1 MTESSSSLFDL
12 DAERRVVGSGI
23 LNPACLST
31 VAHSLDALHFHDT
44 TLRNV
49 YDILVL
55 MHSVGRDVSD
65 LAQVKRELEIERK
78 EFDAA
83 ELARCIDSVSSST
96 QIEHYAS
103 RVIRSHELR
112 RIDAAIMR
120 ARSEL
125 DEPGADPESV
135 KLNLES
141 RISSSES
148 VDSGIR
154 EFDEVLRDSIDSMRE
169 STSAPETVVSF
180 GIPAL
185 DEQFGRLFSGDLCIV
200 GARPGVGKSKF
211 GEQVAMHN
219 GRQGRRVLIISIE
232 MQHEKYGSRAILSE
246 ANVDGRRIRTGQSLS
261 RSDWDKLEE
270 SRQRI
275 ASLPIGVQ
283 FRRKRQSVGAIRSLA
298 KMYSSRHSGDL
309 KLLIIDYLQLIRAEN
324 LRSPR
329 HEQVTQISADLKSL
343 ALELN
348 VPILAMCQLNRSA
361 ANDKPTMS
369 QLRESGS
376 IEQDADEVILL
387 HRPDMFSGSSE
398 RSEDAVISVQK
409 FRDSCTGEISIKW
422 DPLRGFCTPTF
433 NFGSEW
439 EPS

>member
-83 ELARCIDSVSSST
+83 ELARCIDSVSSSP

-154 EFDEVLRDSIDSMRE
+154 
-169 STSAPETVVSF
+169 
-180 GIPAL
+180 
-185 DEQFGRLFSGDLCIV
+185 
-200 GARPGVGKSKF
+200 
-211 GEQVAMHN
+211 
-219 GRQGRRVLIISIE
+219 
-232 MQHEKYGSRAILSE
+232 
-246 ANVDGRRIRTGQSLS
+246 
-261 RSDWDKLEE
+261 
-270 SRQRI
+270 
-275 ASLPIGVQ
+275 
-283 FRRKRQSVGAIRSLA
+283 
-298 KMYSSRHSGDL
+298 
-309 KLLIIDYLQLIRAEN
+309 
-324 LRSPR
+324 
-329 HEQVTQISADLKSL
+329 
-343 ALELN
+343 
-348 VPILAMCQLNRSA
+348 
-361 ANDKPTMS
+361 
-369 QLRESGS
+369 
-376 IEQDADEVILL
+376 
-387 HRPDMFSGSSE
+387 
-398 RSEDAVISVQK
+398 
-409 FRDSCTGEISIKW
+409 
-422 DPLRGFCTPTF
+422 
-433 NFGSEW
+433 
-439 EPS
+439 